1 MEDLRLRVFKQW
13 APEDA
18 RWSAWAKP
26 VLFASLQGYDTKEER
41 PELPDTSWA
50 AYVDKGTAVV
60 VDLPSEA
67 AVYEALSLAQ
77 RGFRPVPLFNSCRSI
92 GMIVDV
98 GGVSEALVAGA
109 DVLAECSLRPDAPPV
124 FILDSRR
131 LDSSEA
137 IRAGKFDNRW
147 CVVPQDMPSARLL
160 REAGINKVIVRADRI
175 RDDLSHILCRY
186 QQEKLPIQI
195 CTDGMA
201 TEGVKVKPPSLFRSL
216 SYRWGVLMG
225 LKRNSTGG
233 FGAIVPEPWSSGA
246 TMG

>member
-13 APEDA
+13 APADA

-26 VLFASLQGYDTKEER
+26 VLFAALEDYDFKEQR
-41 PELPDTSWA
+41 PTLPDTAWA
-50 AYVDKGTAVV
+50 SYVDRNTAIVI
-60 VDLPSEA
+60 DLPGEEA
-67 AVYEALSLAQ
+67 VFEALSLAQ

-98 GGVSEALVAGA
+98 RGICEALVAGEA
-109 DVLAECSLRPDAPPV
+109 VLAECSLRPDAPPV

-131 LDSSEA
+131 MESSEMV
-137 IRAGKFDNRW
+137 RAGKFDNRW
-147 CVVPQDMPSARLL
+147 CVVPQDLPSARLL
-160 REAGINKVIVRADRI
+160 REAEINKVIVRSDRV

-186 QQEKLPIQI
+186 QQEKLPIHI
-195 CTDGMA
+195 SKDGA
-201 TEGVKVKPPSLFRSL
+201 TTEEIRVKTPSLFRSL
-216 SYRWGVLMG
+216 SYRWGVLLG

-233 FGAIVPEPWSSGA
+233 FGAIVPEPWSSGT